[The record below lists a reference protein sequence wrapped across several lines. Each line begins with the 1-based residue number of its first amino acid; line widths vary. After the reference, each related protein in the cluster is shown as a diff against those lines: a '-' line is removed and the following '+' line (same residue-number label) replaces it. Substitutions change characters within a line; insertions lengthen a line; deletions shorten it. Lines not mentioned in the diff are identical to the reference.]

1 VPRLQF
7 SQGNQVE
14 AVKQLDE
21 STPASGSE
29 VSADDEQARE
39 RSLQLGGA
47 GIGPGFLA
55 KYFGFLSGVRDE
67 LSKVTWPTRK
77 MVLIETFV
85 VLVVVFF
92 FTALITGLDRL
103 FALVFNRVLF
113 GG

>member
-1 VPRLQF
+1 
-7 SQGNQVE
+7 
-14 AVKQLDE
+14 VKQLDD
-21 STPASGSE
+21 STPASGSDAP
-29 VSADDEQARE
+29 VDDVHARE

-47 GIGPGFLA
+47 GIGPGFFS
-55 KYFGFLSGVRDE
+55 KYVGFLSGVRDE

-77 MVLIETFV
+77 MVVIETFV

-92 FTALITGLDRL
+92 FTALITGLDRF